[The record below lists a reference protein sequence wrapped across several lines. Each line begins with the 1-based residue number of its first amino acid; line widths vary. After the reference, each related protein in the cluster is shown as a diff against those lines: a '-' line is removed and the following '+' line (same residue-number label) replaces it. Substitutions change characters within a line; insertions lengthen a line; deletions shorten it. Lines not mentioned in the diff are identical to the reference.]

1 MMKKVPPPLLQPI
14 AGLFDPNEV
23 VRDLEQLPATPA
35 LLPRLLRLLE
45 SDSASLDEVI
55 ELIRVDLSITA
66 RILQMGSSAYYR
78 TSGGPCENVAQAVN
92 RVGFNQ
98 VYKLVSYA
106 ATAQLLM
113 RPLGAY
119 GIGTHDTWRLAV
131 SCALAAEQLADH
143 IGVNR
148 SLAYTAGL
156 LHGCGMIAIDTWRQQ
171 QRVELHF
178 TSVGLPAETT
188 ASERAALGFTNADV
202 GAALLRHWEFPPSIV
217 EPVCWQYEPD
227 LCREEPLMACLLHV
241 AKWLRDASHL
251 SDDLPLPP
259 APDRWILETLR
270 IAPES
275 LETRLYQVRA
285 AFLEA
290 SKLLE

>member
-1 MMKKVPPPLLQPI
+1 VPPSLLQPI
-14 AGLFDPNEV
+14 AGSLDPSEI
-23 VRDLEQLPATPA
+23 VRGLEQLPATPA
-35 LLPRLLRLLE
+35 ILPRLLRLLE

-66 RILQMGSSAYYR
+66 RILQMGSSAYYH
-78 TSGGPCENVAQAVN
+78 TSGGPCETVSEAVN

-113 RPLGAY
+113 RPLAAY
-119 GIGTHDTWRLAV
+119 GLTTDDTWRLAV
-131 SCALAAEQLADH
+131 SCALAAEQLADDV
-143 IGVNR
+143 GVNR

-156 LHGCGMIAIDTWRQQ
+156 LHGAGMIVIDTWRQQ
-171 QRVELHF
+171 QRIELHF
-178 TSVGLPAETT
+178 TSAGLPAETT
-188 ASERAALGFTNADV
+188 QSETSALGFTNADV
-202 GAALLRHWEFPPSIV
+202 AAALLKLWEFPPSIV
-217 EPVCWQYEPD
+217 EPVCRQYAPRD
-227 LCREEPLMACLLHV
+227 SREEPLLSCLLHV

-251 SDDLPLPP
+251 PDDAPLPP
-259 APDRWILETLR
+259 APEPWIMETLG

-275 LETRLYQVRA
+275 LETRLYHVRD

>member
-1 MMKKVPPPLLQPI
+1 MPPSLLQPI
-14 AGLFDPNEV
+14 VGSFDPAEI
-23 VRDLEQLPATPA
+23 VRGLEQLPATPA
-35 LLPRLLRLLE
+35 ILPRLLRLLD

-55 ELIRVDLSITA
+55 DLIRVDLSITA
-66 RILQMGSSAYYR
+66 RILQMGSSACYH
-78 TSGGPCENVAQAVN
+78 SAAGPCENVSEAVN

-113 RPLGAY
+113 RPLAAY
-119 GIGTHDTWRLAV
+119 HLATNDTWRLAV
-131 SCALAAEQLADH
+131 SCALAAEQLADS

-148 SLAYTAGL
+148 NLAYTAGL
-156 LHGCGMIAIDTWRQQ
+156 LHGTGMIAIDTWRQQ

-188 ASERAALGFTNADV
+188 ESEKRALGFTNADV
-202 GAALLRHWEFPPSIV
+202 GAALLKLWEFPPSIV
-217 EPVCWQYEPD
+217 DPVGWQYEPGHA
-227 LCREEPLMACLLHV
+227 REEPLLSCLLHV

-251 SDDLPLPP
+251 PDDAPLPP
-259 APDRWILETLR
+259 APEAWILETLR

-275 LETRLYQVRA
+275 LETRLYQVRD